1 MLKLLRSIERAIG
14 GRVAP
19 VATDAELPGLRPI
32 LVAGTVAVFSKRRRS
47 SAIVAASIA
56 ANVVRYHTGMDSIET
71 SRWMI
76 EFSATVEMVA
86 NDSANAISSNTVME
100 FISLHSR

>member
-1 MLKLLRSIERAIG
+1 MLKWLRSIERAIS

-19 VATDAELPGLRPI
+19 SRLTPSCWELRPI
-32 LVAGTVAVFSKRRRS
+32 RVARTVAVLFTRRGS
-47 SAIVAASIA
+47 YAIVAASIA
-56 ANVVRYHTGMDSIET
+56 ADVGYHTGMDSIET
-71 SRWMI
+71 RRWMI

-86 NDSANAISSNTVME
+86 NDSANAISSNTVMD